1 MWWPWCRL
9 AATAPIQPLAWELP
23 YATDS
28 AIERKKRKKKFNT
41 LKLYELTLINVIWE
55 EEKVEHRKTTFYKM

>member
-1 MWWPWCRL
+1 MKAGSYSSNSTPGLGTSICYRFG
-9 AATAPIQPLAWELP
+9 
-23 YATDS
+23 Y
-28 AIERKKRKKKFNT
+28 RKKKRKKKFNT